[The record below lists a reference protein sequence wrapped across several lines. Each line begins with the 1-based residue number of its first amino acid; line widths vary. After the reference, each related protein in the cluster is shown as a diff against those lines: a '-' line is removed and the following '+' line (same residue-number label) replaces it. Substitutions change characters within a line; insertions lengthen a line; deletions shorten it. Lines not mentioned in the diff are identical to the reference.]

1 MANGLVVGFLHLKN
15 LEEQNMKR
23 ITQKICMAKDLGIH
37 GNLFGGNMLSWI
49 DEAAASLA
57 AEICNSPNVV
67 TVKIDEVVFE
77 RPVKVG
83 YQILIYGDVLHI
95 GTTSLTMKIEA
106 RKKNF
111 YGGKEIIVC
120 TTNITFVRI
129 DDEGNPVPISKE
141 AKEKLDAERKVIA
154 A

>member
-1 MANGLVVGFLHLKN
+1 
-15 LEEQNMKR
+15 
-23 ITQKICMAKDLGIH
+23 MAKDLGIH

-57 AEICNSPNVV
+57 AEVCNSPNVV
-67 TVKIDEVVFE
+67 TVKIDEVVFK

-83 YQILIYGDVLHI
+83 YQILIYGDVAHV
-95 GTTSLTMKIEA
+95 GTSSLTMKIEA

-111 YGGKEIIVC
+111 YGGEEVVVC

-129 DDEGNPVPISKE
+129 DEEGNAVPIAQEIRNKY
-141 AKEKLDAERKVIA
+141 KLTQNVAV
-154 A
+154 